1 MVCKF
6 ALLISNWYNKL
17 QTTDEIVELLKCFVD
32 VGSKREV
39 SIYTR
44 SYFAAYKRGRSEL
57 NFLER

>member
-44 SYFAAYKRGRSEL
+44 SYFAVDRGRV
-57 NFLER
+57 